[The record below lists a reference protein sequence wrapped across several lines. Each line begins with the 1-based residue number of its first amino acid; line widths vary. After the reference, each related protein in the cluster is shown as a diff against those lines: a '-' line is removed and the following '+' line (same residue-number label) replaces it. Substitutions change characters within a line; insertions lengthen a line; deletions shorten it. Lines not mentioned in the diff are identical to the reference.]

1 MSFREVEIRMD
12 VERWASIPYYPHYE
26 VSNYGRVRREGQR
39 IMKHGK
45 NSMGFWHVWMSE
57 EGCLQSHQVHRL
69 VAFAFVRK
77 RDPDMAWVTFK
88 DGNRDNLRADNLQWN
103 LKPGRRGIGRA
114 VLATEDPEER
124 ERKMRRLIRRLH
136 VGGWKMETIM
146 EQFELTEAQVLAY
159 ANGPLEPKEKPRTIE
174 DRVRSLK
181 NSNYRVETIARKLG
195 VPMED
200 VVAILFEN
208 KELA

>member
-26 VSNYGRVRREGQR
+26 VSNFGRVRRDGHR

-45 NSMGFWHVWMSE
+45 NSMGFWHVWLCE

-88 DGNRDNLRADNLQWN
+88 DENRDNLRADNLQWN
-103 LKPGRRGIGRA
+103 LKAGRRTVGGA
-114 VLATEDPEER
+114 VIATPDPVER
-124 ERKMRRLIRRLH
+124 ERKMRRLIRRLS
-136 VGGWKMETIM
+136 VGGWKTLTIM
-146 EQFELTEAQVLAY
+146 EKFGLTEAQVMEYVNSPLA
-159 ANGPLEPKEKPRTIE
+159 PKEKPRTLE
-174 DRVRSLK
+174 DRVRAFK
-181 NSNYRVETIARKLG
+181 ASNYRVETIARRLG

-200 VVAILFEN
+200 VVEILHGTKEN
-208 KELA
+208 P